1 MGAEAWCMLRR
12 MRDPRPLPRGSLAA
26 LSLLHAL
33 VFTAAAVLLPWPS
46 FSAFALAA
54 GLVATSHALTFAL
67 SLLGSP
73 ARARAWRASSVLALG
88 FLAYLGYAALGS
100 GLYIANLY
108 DGVGIALLGASF
120 AAFSVGVL
128 FTVPLAAWGIAATGG
143 MFPKKGSGPASG
155 PLMLTLIAL
164 ALAFGAAREANR
176 ATGES
181 PSPAAAPASIDEAV
195 ARALAGLPFPAL
207 ARTPALYARDPVA
220 CPRPASAAGATIFL
234 GYIAAQQA
242 PRSDLGPRLVCI
254 QAPTLDE
261 ALTSARRE
269 LDRERAG
276 GPVLVDVVRT
286 TRALPDAGPLLG
298 AVVLRPGLDG
308 VCSGARCLTPM
319 QLVGLDQFTKLASFS
334 SIQLDLGV
342 EQSALRSALGEA
354 APGSGFA
361 GLEAFDTR
369 SYVRHERE
377 GLVPLFRQKAPDPA
391 FTPEEVDRSVR
402 AALAYVA
409 SSQAN
414 DGRFR
419 YMLDPYTGKASF
431 DGFSVPRQAGTTLA
445 TCELADFSP
454 RAKDNARR
462 SVRFL
467 ASLEQIHGERSAIV
481 FPKGAARDGALGPTA
496 LTMISMLACR
506 SLVGPEVDP
515 TIERLGRMLLSLQ
528 REDGGFHPAVKAGSG
543 EIVRGR
549 DPMYAAGQAVMALVM
564 WEGHKGEGLGR
575 PAELRDAIE
584 RAMRYY
590 ATQYWD
596 IPLYDFFF
604 LEENWHCLAAREA
617 LEHHRHDAYERFC
630 IDYVTMKQRFIQT
643 ERSGIDAELVGA
655 YSFGHVFPPHH
666 TATAGFGEALA
677 AKLALLEARGGSTER
692 EREAMA
698 TVMRYLLRHQHRDV
712 DAVALT
718 KSALVVGAYS
728 EHVGSAE
735 IRIDYVQ
742 HAVAAMGHGGRAL
755 GLLPPAR
762 KGNGRS

>member
-1 MGAEAWCMLRR
+1 MLC
-12 MRDPRPLPRGSLAA
+12 
-26 LSLLHAL
+26 L
-33 VFTAAAVLLPWPS
+33 V
-46 FSAFALAA
+46 
-54 GLVATSHALTFAL
+54 
-67 SLLGSP
+67 
-73 ARARAWRASSVLALG
+73 
-88 FLAYLGYAALGS
+88 
-100 GLYIANLY
+100 
-108 DGVGIALLGASF
+108 
-120 AAFSVGVL
+120 
-128 FTVPLAAWGIAATGG
+128 
-143 MFPKKGSGPASG
+143 
-155 PLMLTLIAL
+155 AL
-164 ALAFGAAREANR
+164 ALAFGVANEAHR
-176 ATGES
+176 ATGRS
-181 PSPAAAPASIDEAV
+181 AVPPIAPASIDDALSG
-195 ARALAGLPFPAL
+195 ALAGLPFPAL
-207 ARTPALYARDPVA
+207 ARTPALFTRDPVS
-220 CPRPASAAGATIFL
+220 CPGPISTAGATLFL

-242 PRSDLGPRLVCI
+242 PRSDLAPRHVCI
-254 QAPTLDE
+254 QAPSLDE
-261 ALTSARRE
+261 ALADARRE

-276 GPVLVDVVRT
+276 GPVLVDVVRS
-286 TRALPDAGPLLG
+286 TRSLPDAGPLLG

-342 EQSALRSALGEA
+342 EQGALRKALAEDPKEQA
-354 APGSGFA
+354 APSAGFR
-361 GLEAFDTR
+361 GLEAFDTK
-369 SYVRHERE
+369 SYVRHERD
-377 GLVPLFRQKAPDPA
+377 GLVQLVRQKAPDPA
-391 FTPEEVDRSVR
+391 FTPEQIDRSVR
-402 AALAYVA
+402 GALAYVA

-419 YMLDPYTGKASF
+419 YMLDPYTGKATF

-445 TCELADFSP
+445 TCELAEYAP
-454 RAKDNARR
+454 RAKENARR

-506 SLVGPEVDP
+506 SLVGPEVDA
-515 TIERLGRMLLSLQ
+515 TIDRLGRMLLSLQ

-564 WEGHKGEGLGR
+564 WQGDKGEGLDR
-575 PAELRDAIE
+575 PAELGEAIE

-590 ATQYWD
+590 ATEYWD

-643 ERSGIDAELVGA
+643 EASGIDAELVGA

-698 TVMRYLLRHQHRDV
+698 TVMKYLLRHQHREV

-718 KSALVVGAYS
+718 KTTLVVGAYS
-728 EHVGSAE
+728 EHIGSAE

-762 KGNGRS
+762 KRNPGS

>member
-1 MGAEAWCMLRR
+1 MFRR
-12 MRDPRPLPRGSLAA
+12 MRDSRPLPRGSLAA

-33 VFTAAAVLLPWPS
+33 VFTGAAVLLPWPT

-54 GLVATSHALTFAL
+54 GLLATSHALTFAL

-108 DGVGIALLGASF
+108 DGVGLALLGASF

-143 MFPKKGSGPASG
+143 MFPNKGAGPASG
-155 PLMLTLIAL
+155 PLMLCLIGL
-164 ALAFGAAREANR
+164 SLAFGIAHEAHR
-176 ATGES
+176 ATGRS
-181 PSPAAAPASIDEAV
+181 AGLPMAPSSIDDAV
-195 ARALAGLPFPAL
+195 ALSLEGLPFPAL
-207 ARTPALYARDPVA
+207 ARTPSLFTRDPVD
-220 CPRPASAAGATIFL
+220 CPLAASRAGATIFL

-242 PRSDLGPRLVCI
+242 PLSDLAPRHRCI
-254 QAPTLDE
+254 QASSLDE
-261 ALTSARRE
+261 ALAAARRE
-269 LDRERAG
+269 LDRDRAG
-276 GPVLVDVVRT
+276 GPVLVDVVRK
-286 TRALPDAGPLLG
+286 TRVLPEAGPLLG

-308 VCSGARCLTPM
+308 VCRGARCLTPM

-342 EQSALRSALGEA
+342 EQGALRRALGEDTKAA
-354 APGSGFA
+354 APAGAGFG
-361 GLEAFDTR
+361 GLEAFDTK

-377 GLVPLFRQKAPDPA
+377 GLVPLVRQKAPDPR

-402 AALAYVA
+402 AALAYVS
-409 SSQAN
+409 SSQAK

-454 RAKDNARR
+454 RAKENARR

-467 ASLEQIHGERSAIV
+467 ASLEQIHGQRSAIV

-506 SLVGPEVDP
+506 SLVGPEVDA
-515 TIERLGRMLLSLQ
+515 TIERLGRMLLALQ

-564 WEGHKGEGLGR
+564 WQGAKGEGLER
-575 PAELRDAIE
+575 PGELAGAVE
-584 RAMRYY
+584 RAMSYY
-590 ATQYWD
+590 ANEYWD
-596 IPLYDFFF
+596 VPLYDFFF

-617 LEHHRHDAYERFC
+617 LEHHRNDDYERFC
-630 IDYVTMKQRFIQT
+630 IDYVTMKERFIQT
-643 ERSGIDAELVGA
+643 EASGIDPELVGA

-677 AKLALLEARGGSTER
+677 AKLALLEARGVSTER
-692 EREAMA
+692 ERETMA
-698 TVMRYLLRHQHRDV
+698 TVLKYLLRHQHREL

-718 KSALVVGAYS
+718 KTTLVVGAYS

-762 KGNGRS
+762 KRSDPS

>member
-1 MGAEAWCMLRR
+1 MLRR

-46 FSAFALAA
+46 FSAFALAS
-54 GLVATSHALTFAL
+54 GLLATSHALTFAL
-67 SLLGSP
+67 SLLGAP
-73 ARARAWRASSVLALG
+73 ARARAWRASSVLSLG

-108 DGVGIALLGASF
+108 DGVGLALLGASF

-143 MFPKKGSGPASG
+143 MFPKRRPGPASG
-155 PLMLTLIAL
+155 PLTLALIAL
-164 ALAFGAAREANR
+164 TLAFGVAREANR

-181 PSPAAAPASIDEAV
+181 TRALATPTSIDEQV
-195 ARALAGLPFPAL
+195 ARALSDLPFPTL
-207 ARTPALYARDPVA
+207 ARTPALYTRDPIA
-220 CPRPASAAGATIFL
+220 CAQPASTAGATIFL

-242 PRSDLGPRLVCI
+242 PRSDLGPRHVCV
-254 QAPTLDE
+254 QAPSLDE
-261 ALTSARRE
+261 ALASARRE
-269 LDRERAG
+269 LDRDRAG
-276 GPVLVDVVRT
+276 GPVLVDVVQRT
-286 TRALPDAGPLLG
+286 RTLPGAGPLLG

-308 VCSGARCLTPM
+308 VCTGARCLTPM

-342 EQSALRSALGEA
+342 EQGALRKALGEPD
-354 APGSGFA
+354 PGAGFV
-361 GLEAFDTR
+361 GLEAFDAR

-377 GLVPLFRQKAPDPA
+377 GLVPLVRQKAPDPA

-402 AALAYVA
+402 GALAYVA

-445 TCELADFSP
+445 TCELAEFAP

-467 ASLEQIHGERSAIV
+467 ASLEQLHGERSAIV

-528 REDGGFHPAVKAGSG
+528 REDGGFHPAVKAGTG

-564 WEGHKGEGLGR
+564 WEGQKGEGLSR
-575 PAELRDAIE
+575 PAELGEAIE

-643 ERSGIDAELVGA
+643 EASGIDAELVGA

-677 AKLALLEARGGSTER
+677 AKLALLEARGASSER

-698 TVMRYLLRHQHRDV
+698 TVMKYLLRHQHREI

-718 KSALVVGAYS
+718 KSTLVVGAFS

-742 HAVAAMGHGGRAL
+742 HAVAALGHGGRAL

-762 KGNGRS
+762 KRNGRS